1 LSTPFHTSNDDQS
14 TPISMTVLFEG
25 TNVIEGIKKMIMA
38 GIAEPPLPAYLA
50 DIHSNGKNYIEVD
63 ENNVVIK
70 EGYLV

>member
-1 LSTPFHTSNDDQS
+1 
-14 TPISMTVLFEG
+14 MTVLFEG